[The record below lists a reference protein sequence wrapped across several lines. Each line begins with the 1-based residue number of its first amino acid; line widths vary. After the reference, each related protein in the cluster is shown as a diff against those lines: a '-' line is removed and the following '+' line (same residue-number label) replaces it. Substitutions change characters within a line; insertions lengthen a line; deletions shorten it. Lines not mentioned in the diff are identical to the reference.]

1 MAARL
6 RTAYRGSEGEVDVMQ
21 AAVGDEVVVHGR
33 SVGSSERHGR
43 ILEVKG
49 PDGGPPYTVLFDDGH
64 ETLVF
69 PGPDLQLYHHDA
81 AHGYQGGAAG
91 GYEPGPH

>member
-1 MAARL
+1 
-6 RTAYRGSEGEVDVMQ
+6 MQ

-49 PDGGPPYTVLFDDGH
+49 ADGGPPYTVLFDDGH
-64 ETLVF
+64 ESLVF
-69 PGPDLQLYHHDA
+69 PGPDLQLYHHETGQHA
-81 AHGYQGGAAG
+81 GGHAHP